1 MKKSLFVGIT
11 IGILCGAI
19 ALITEYM
26 LGWITGLWFEELN
39 FVSIMLSSLLVN
51 LAGAFIFKWLDQKT
65 SKAFLYYGL
74 VVASVTLLLT
84 INVLLNPP
92 QEQFGVV
99 DHPVHIVVA
108 LLSFWLI
115 PKWMRKEKPVLQEN
129 PQAKVN

>member
-1 MKKSLFVGIT
+1 MKKSLIVGMT
-11 IGILCGAI
+11 IGILCGAA

-26 LGWITGLWFEELN
+26 IGWVTGLWFEELN
-39 FVSIMLSSLLVN
+39 FVSIMLSSIIVN
-51 LAGAFIFKWLDQKT
+51 LAGAFIFKRLDRKT
-65 SKAFLYYGL
+65 SRAFLYYGL
-74 VVASVTLLLT
+74 VVAGVTGLLT
-84 INVLLNPP
+84 INVIVNPP
-92 QEQFGVV
+92 QEQFGVA